1 MWENVSLA
9 IDRVNFFTR
18 FIFFDTHCNVQVCMY
33 VLCILY
39 VCMGTASLVHLHT
52 VSLFENAKSSYFTDY
67 RSDGFLSQFIVHG
80 ADTTEAISIAIYIYI
95 HSCHIHINK
104 YIYILYTRPNLY
116 IYIQTS
122 IFIHIY
128 IYMYTCAS
136 SHSSVG
142 VILFVCFPILKRL
155 IDIYDLLNAG
165 RRPRA
170 SGDVYMWRDVYLLIY
185 IYICIHVYI

>member
-1 MWENVSLA
+1 
-9 IDRVNFFTR
+9 
-18 FIFFDTHCNVQVCMY
+18 MY
-33 VLCILY
+33 
-39 VCMGTASLVHLHT
+39 
-52 VSLFENAKSSYFTDY
+52 
-67 RSDGFLSQFIVHG
+67 
-80 ADTTEAISIAIYIYI
+80 IYIY
-95 HSCHIHINK
+95 K
-104 YIYILYTRPNLY
+104 QVYLY
-116 IYIQTS
+116 
-122 IFIHIY
+122 IY

-185 IYICIHVYI
+185 IYIYVYMCIYRAWFGLVFDR